1 MGTSR
6 SLLVAEIPH
15 LRRYARAL
23 VRDPE
28 AADDLVQS
36 CLERALSRFHL
47 WQRDRR
53 LRPWL
58 FTIMHNLHVNSIRHR
73 SSRPALVPLEQAAT
87 PPAVAAN
94 QEMAMEVRKV
104 LAAIDELP
112 EAQRAVVVLVGIEE
126 LSYKEAAAALG
137 IPPGT
142 LMSRL
147 HRGRKRLREIL
158 RMVEQ
163 RPPIRQVK

>member
-1 MGTSR
+1 
-6 SLLVAEIPH
+6 
-15 LRRYARAL
+15 
-23 VRDPE
+23 
-28 AADDLVQS
+28 
-36 CLERALSRFHL
+36 
-47 WQRDRR
+47 
-53 LRPWL
+53 
-58 FTIMHNLHVNSIRHR
+58 
-73 SSRPALVPLEQAAT
+73 
-87 PPAVAAN
+87 
-94 QEMAMEVRKV
+94 MEVRKV